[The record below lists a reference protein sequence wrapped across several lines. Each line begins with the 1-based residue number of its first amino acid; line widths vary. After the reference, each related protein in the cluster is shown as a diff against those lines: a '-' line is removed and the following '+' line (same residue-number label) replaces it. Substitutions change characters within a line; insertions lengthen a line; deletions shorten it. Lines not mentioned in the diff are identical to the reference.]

1 MANNYHSEFPYW
13 SIYYD
18 DEGYDIK
25 GNRIMGRQAAGWSFL
40 QALIKDDPKRISA
53 YIKNQDQKELL
64 LNKVKPL
71 VKKDQKL
78 EVDFIPYNQPFKS
91 QPYGGIF
98 LPGPGINDFASKRSI
113 HGHDS
118 YSLVGITH
126 TTASH
131 AVMSG
136 ISNII
141 MSDIM
146 PWDAIICTSN
156 CVLDTVEK
164 IIDHRYQ
171 RLKSKFNISK
181 PELPL
186 LPVIP
191 LGLDVDEFNYSK
203 DFKKKSRLSLD
214 INDEDIVIAYVGRL
228 SFHAKAHHLPMYLAI
243 EEISKE
249 LKDNQKI
256 HIIQTGWFAND
267 FVKDAFVEEGLKICP
282 SIEFHFLDGKDQDNK
297 HKTLAAGDIFVS
309 LSDNIQ
315 ETFGLTPLEGMAAG
329 LPVLVSDWDGYKSTA
344 RDNVDGFRAKT
355 ISLPDGYGEDIAY
368 RYMMN
373 DINYDLYVGLSVQK
387 VGVDIKD
394 CIDKLRILIT
404 DDEKRKKFGKSAK
417 IRAKEDFNWP
427 VILSMYRDLSTELNK
442 IRNTVS
448 SNYETFCLKSLP
460 SDRLDPFL
468 TFSSYPSIILN
479 KKTELYK
486 LQNINNLSFK
496 ELLKFKSVEYA
507 QRDLPSE
514 DNIKTIYEL
523 FPNNNKLNVEEV
535 INSSGIEESKVFETI
550 VWLIKFGYL
559 TTSGESDG

>member
-1 MANNYHSEFPYW
+1 MVNEYKSEFPYW

-40 QALIKDDPKRISA
+40 KALIKDDPKRISA
-53 YIKNQDQKELL
+53 YIKNKQQKDLL
-64 LNKVKPL
+64 VNKVKPL
-71 VKKDQKL
+71 IKKDQQL
-78 EVDFIPYNQPFKS
+78 EVDFIPYNQPYKS
-91 QPYGGIF
+91 EPYGGIF
-98 LPGPGINDFASKRSI
+98 LPGPGINDFASKRSA
-113 HGHDS
+113 HGHDL

-136 ISNII
+136 LSNII

-146 PWDAIICTSN
+146 PWDAIICTSD

-164 IIDHRYQ
+164 IIDHRYE
-171 RLKSKFNISK
+171 RLKYKFNIPK

-191 LGLDVDEFNYSK
+191 LGLDVDEFDYSEQ
-203 DFKKKSRLSLD
+203 FKKESRSSLD
-214 INDEDIVIAYVGRL
+214 IDDQDVVIAYVGRL

-243 EEISKE
+243 EECSKQ

-267 FVKDAFVEEGLKICP
+267 FVKDAFVEEGLKVCP
-282 SIEFHFLDGKDQDNK
+282 SVKFHFLDGKDQDNK

-344 RDNVDGFRAKT
+344 RDKVDGFRVKT
-355 ISLPDGYGEDIAY
+355 ISLPQGYGEDIAY
-368 RYMMN
+368 RYMMD

-387 VGVDIKD
+387 VSVDVRD
-394 CIDKLRILIT
+394 CVEKLKILIT
-404 DDEKRKKFGKSAK
+404 DNEKRKNFGKSAK
-417 IRAKEDFNWP
+417 TRAKEDFNWP
-427 VILSMYRDLSTELNK
+427 VILSMYRNLSTELNK
-442 IRNTVS
+442 IRKTES
-448 SNYETFCLKSLP
+448 SKYEKFCLKSLP
-460 SDRLDPFL
+460 SDRLDPFF
-468 TFSSYPSIILN
+468 TFSSYPSSTLDN
-479 KKTELYK
+479 KTVLYK
-486 LQNINNLSFK
+486 LDNINNLPFN

-507 QRDLPSE
+507 KKDLPLE
-514 DNIKTIYEL
+514 NNIKSIYEL
-523 FPNNNKLNVEEV
+523 FSVNNKLCVKEIIDSLDIQEA
-535 INSSGIEESKVFETI
+535 KVYETI
-550 VWLIKFGYL
+550 IWLIKFGYL
-559 TTSGESDG
+559 TTNEESDG

>member
-1 MANNYHSEFPYW
+1 
-13 SIYYD
+13 
-18 DEGYDIK
+18 
-25 GNRIMGRQAAGWSFL
+25 
-40 QALIKDDPKRISA
+40 
-53 YIKNQDQKELL
+53 
-64 LNKVKPL
+64 
-71 VKKDQKL
+71 
-78 EVDFIPYNQPFKS
+78 
-91 QPYGGIF
+91 
-98 LPGPGINDFASKRSI
+98 
-113 HGHDS
+113 
-118 YSLVGITH
+118 
-126 TTASH
+126 
-131 AVMSG
+131 MSG

-146 PWDAIICTSN
+146 PWDAIICTSS

-191 LGLDVDEFNYSK
+191 LGLDVDEFNYSE
-203 DFKKKSRLSLD
+203 DFKKKSRLSLG

-243 EEISKE
+243 EEICKE
-249 LKDNQKI
+249 LKDGQKI

-267 FVKDAFVEEGLKICP
+267 FVKDSFVEEGIKICP
-282 SIEFHFLDGKDQDNK
+282 SIKFHFLDGKNQDNK

-329 LPVLVSDWDGYKSTA
+329 LPVLVSDWDGYRSTV
-344 RDNVDGFRAKT
+344 RDNVDGFRVKT

-368 RYMMN
+368 RYMMS

-387 VGVDIKD
+387 VSVDIKD
-394 CIDKLRILIT
+394 CIEKLRILVM
-404 DDEKRKKFGKSAK
+404 DDEQRKKFGKSAK

-442 IRNTVS
+442 IRNTAS
-448 SNYETFCLKSLP
+448 SKYETFCLKSLP
-460 SDRLDPFL
+460 SDRLDPFF
-468 TFSSYPSIILN
+468 TFSSYPTNILS
-479 KKTELYK
+479 KKTVLYK
-486 LQNINNLSFK
+486 LDNINSLTFN

-507 QRDLPSE
+507 QRDLPTE
-514 DNIKTIYEL
+514 DNIKSIYEL
-523 FPNNNKLNVEEV
+523 FSTNNKLNVNQV
-535 INSSGIEESKVFETI
+535 INSTNIEETKVFET
-550 VWLIKFGYL
+550 KYL
-559 TTSGESDG
+559 AY